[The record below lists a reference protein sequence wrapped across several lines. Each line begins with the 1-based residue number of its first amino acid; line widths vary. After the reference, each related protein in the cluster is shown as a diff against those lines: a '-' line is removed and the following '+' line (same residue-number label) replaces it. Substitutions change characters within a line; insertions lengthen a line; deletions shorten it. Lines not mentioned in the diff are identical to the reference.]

1 MNKRKRHVLLI
12 VFIVISLYLIYQ
24 HHVATRTKYIL
35 YWTKMFDRDDFNFGF
50 GREIFRSCPISSCF
64 ATNNRSLRP
73 IEDFDAILFHGVEY
87 LQEGKYGRPEKRSRN
102 QVYVFVSQESES
114 NTPIYENFDGFYNW
128 TMTYRLDSD
137 IVRPY
142 GYIKPL
148 LPSQKPPDLP
158 SVQEIEARP
167 KKIAWMVSNCDSESQ
182 RENLVKKIDKYIPVD
197 IYGNC
202 GTHFCSKETSDACY
216 DLIEANYK
224 FYLSFEN
231 SYCIDYVTEKMFNV
245 LKKNVIPIVYGGANY
260 TALAPPHS
268 VIDVS
273 EFETVKELTDY
284 LKELD
289 EDPEE
294 YLKYFEWKKRYSV
307 TTSSQQTLCE
317 LCEKLH
323 QPIGSKIYASFKQ
336 WWTDSGCK
344 YKNNLP
350 NIVSKD
356 V

>member
-1 MNKRKRHVLLI
+1 MSKWKRHILSI
-12 VFIVISLYLIYQ
+12 VFIVTSSYLIHQY
-24 HHVATRTKYIL
+24 HVATRTKYIL
-35 YWTKMFDRDDFNFGF
+35 YWTNMFERDDFEFGF
-50 GREIFRSCPISSCF
+50 GREIFRNCPESNCF

-87 LQEGKYGRPEKRSRN
+87 LQNGKYGRPEKRLQN
-102 QVYVFVSQESES
+102 
-114 NTPIYENFDGFYNW
+114 
-128 TMTYRLDSD
+128 
-137 IVRPY
+137 
-142 GYIKPL
+142 
-148 LPSQKPPDLP
+148 QKPPDLP

-167 KKIAWMVSNCDSESQ
+167 KKIAWMVSNCNSESQ
-182 RENLVKKIDKYIPVD
+182 RDDLAKKINTHMPVD
-197 IYGNC
+197 VYGKC
-202 GTHFCSKETSDACY
+202 GTLICSRETSEACY
-216 DLIEANYK
+216 DLIETNYK

-231 SYCIDYVTEKMFNV
+231 SYCTDYVTEKMYNI

-294 YLKYFEWKKRYSV
+294 YLKYFEWKREYSAI
-307 TTSSQQTLCE
+307 TGSQQTLCE
-317 LCEKLH
+317 LCEKLN
-323 QPIGSKIYASFKQ
+323 QPIGTKIYARFKQ

-344 YKNNLP
+344 YKNDLP

-356 V
+356 E